1 MASGGILIRL
11 REAAATLTPAEAR
24 VADYLA
30 ANVGEVSGLPITEV
44 AQRSAASEATVVRL
58 CKKLHLRGY
67 QELRLAL
74 AQDAGDSRL
83 KAIHEDVAVDDA
95 PGPLLRKVFAS
106 AATALNDT
114 LDVVDERQFQRAID
128 VLRDCETI
136 SFFGIGA
143 SGSVAQDAYFR
154 FMKLGLC
161 CYALTES
168 SSQLTRV
175 ATLSEGD
182 VVVAISHSG
191 RSRDLVFAV
200 EQARERGAFTIGITQ
215 FGQQPLVAAC
225 DVTLF
230 TSSRETA
237 FKSEAM
243 ASRIAQHALL
253 DSLFIGVSLTDY
265 ESVLTNLETAR
276 NLTARMRTPP
286 STRSADTAP

>member
-1 MASGGILIRL
+1 MAAGGILIRL
-11 REAAATLTPAEAR
+11 REIEPELTEAEAR
-24 VADYLA
+24 VAKYLISH
-30 ANVGEVSGLPITEV
+30 VDEVTSMSITV
-44 AQRSAASEATVVRL
+44 LAQRSATSEATVVRL

-74 AQDAGDSRL
+74 AQDAGDPRL
-83 KAIHEDVAVDDA
+83 KAIHEDVGLDDG
-95 PGPLLRKVFAS
+95 PGTLLGKVFAG
-106 AATALNDT
+106 AAKALNDT
-114 LDVVDERQFQRAID
+114 LDVVDERQLQRAISA
-128 VLRDCETI
+128 LQNAETI

-143 SGSVAQDAYFR
+143 SGSIAQDAYFR

-175 ATLSEGD
+175 ATIGARD

-215 FGQQPLVAAC
+215 FGQQPLVSAC

-230 TSSRETA
+230 TSSSETA
-237 FKSEAM
+237 FRTEAM

-253 DSLFIGVSLTDY
+253 DTLFIGVSLTCY
-265 ESVLTNLETAR
+265 ESVLANLDTAR
-276 NLTARMRTPP
+276 KLTDRMRTPP
-286 STRSADTAP
+286 SSRAHAKKS